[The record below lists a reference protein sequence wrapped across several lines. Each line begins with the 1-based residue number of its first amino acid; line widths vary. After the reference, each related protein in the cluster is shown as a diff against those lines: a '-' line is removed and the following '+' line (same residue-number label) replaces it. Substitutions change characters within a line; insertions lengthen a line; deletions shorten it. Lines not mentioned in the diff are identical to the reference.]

1 MDYLLISVA
10 TMLIAFEF
18 AFSKGY
24 QTRQG
29 VSIKAGLR
37 FNALCGL
44 FSALTMWVISG
55 FRLEWSGFSFLMA
68 LGMSLFCTS
77 YSLLSFQILKT
88 GGMALYSMFLMS
100 GGMLLPYVFGIVF
113 LEETLTVF
121 RILGVLAVL
130 AGVILSNLSK
140 EAVSKKLL
148 FLCCG
153 VFFLN
158 GFVSIFS
165 KCHQVAT
172 GYFTVDSAT
181 YAMYSGL
188 GRFLF
193 SAVALLFCKQASAP
207 PMQKSALGM
216 ILGAAAIGGIS
227 YLLQLIGARTLP
239 ATALYPMVTGGAII
253 FSALAGRVFFKE
265 KLSRQQLWGIGLS
278 FIGTLLFL

>member
-10 TMLIAFEF
+10 TILIALEF

-24 QTRQG
+24 QARQG
-29 VSIKAGLR
+29 VSITAGLR

-44 FSALTMWVISG
+44 FSALTLWVISG
-55 FRLEWSGFSFLMA
+55 FRLEWSGYSFLMA

-77 YSLLSFQILKT
+77 YSLLSFQVLKS

-100 GGMLLPYVFGIVF
+100 GGMLLPYLFGILF
-113 LEETLTVF
+113 LEEALTVF
-121 RILGVLAVL
+121 RVLGVLAVL

-148 FLCCG
+148 ALCFAVFL
-153 VFFLN
+153 LN
-158 GFVSIFS
+158 GCVSIFS
-165 KCHQVAT
+165 KCHQIT
-172 GYFTVDSAT
+172 TSYPTVDSAT

-193 SAVALLFCKQASAP
+193 SSLALLFCKREAVP
-207 PMQKSALGM
+207 RMQKSALGM
-216 ILGAAAIGGIS
+216 IFGAAAIGGVS

-253 FSALAGRVFFKE
+253 FSAIAGRIFFKE
-265 KLSRQQLWGIGLS
+265 TISRQQLWGIVLC